1 MILENNTE
9 HWKYKLK
16 RSKNMSN
23 SFINDAYD
31 LALKMVQNG
40 GKLIGAGGGGF
51 ILFFKPLIVYEKPY

>member
-1 MILENNTE
+1 MHE

-31 LALKMVQNG
+31 LALKNGANG

-51 ILFFKPLIVYEKPY
+51 ILFFKPTLLIVYEKPY